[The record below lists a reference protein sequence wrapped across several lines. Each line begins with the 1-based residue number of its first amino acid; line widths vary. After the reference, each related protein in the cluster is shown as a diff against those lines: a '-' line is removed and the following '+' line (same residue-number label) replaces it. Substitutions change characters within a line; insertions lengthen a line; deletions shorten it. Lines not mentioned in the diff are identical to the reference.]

1 MVHASTVLI
10 FWLSLVYGAHKL
22 LFYQAGI
29 CDKQSQHQIA
39 MGLTHNY
46 LNGTEPQSLTEVTQ
60 TMKTKVQKLGPG
72 SWAVFVNG
80 QRHDVLFRT
89 RAAARREA
97 KRQTEA
103 NKIDNQ
109 S

>member
-1 MVHASTVLI
+1 
-10 FWLSLVYGAHKL
+10 LVKFGLYERKL
-22 LFYQAGI
+22 LFYQADI

-46 LNGTEPQSLTEVTQ
+46 LNVTEPQSLTEVTQ
-60 TMKTKVQKLGPG
+60 TMTTKVEKLGPG

-80 QRHDVLFRT
+80 QRHHELFST
-89 RAAARREA
+89 RSAARREA
-97 KRQTEA
+97 KRQKEA
-103 NKIDNQ
+103 DKIDNA